1 MEAMFLQLVNL
12 SMTAGWLVLA
22 VLALRLL
29 LRRAPKSILCAM
41 WGLVGLRLLCPVSI
55 ESPLSL
61 IPAAKTLPET
71 VLTAAQPEIYSGV
84 AVIDR
89 VVNPVLTNT
98 LAAAPGESVNPAQVL
113 AGVLPWIWLLGMV
126 GMLGYA
132 LFTTLRLRRRVS
144 TAVRLEQ
151 GVKQSEYVK
160 TPFVL
165 GLIHPTI
172 YLPFHMESADA
183 VHVLAHERAHI
194 RRGDPWWKVLGFV
207 LLAIYWFHPLM
218 WVAYFFL
225 CRDMEAACD
234 EAVIRGLSREG
245 RQGYAEALLRLS
257 AAVPGLHA
265 CPLAFGE
272 VGVKARIKRVI
283 NYKKPGFWIV
293 TVAVLAA
300 MVVAVCFLT
309 SPAAEKTPEITLPPA
324 ENAETV
330 QPQPQEQPE
339 APVVAEEI
347 EETQETQETEPESD
361 PLEAAVTAAIIQRGE
376 PAFEN
381 NTVRTA
387 AFQCFD
393 QEEVAVDSDPPQPNQ
408 LTLYGNALYL
418 GFSVEDG
425 ILHQTEGSNIP
436 VAITFSCE
444 EEGYEL
450 VEYWQPGDGTDY
462 APDIRAKFPAEAAEL
477 ALSDQPY
484 LLQQFQQCY
493 AQAVEES
500 GVDPNVAIEALFT
513 ALASE
518 PAESSSPEDY
528 IEANPVAYREL
539 TYYGAYTVAYCTAQ
553 LAQENQN
560 DLRGRL
566 MQILLNELS

>member
-41 WGLVGLRLLCPVSI
+41 WGLVGLRLVCPVSI

-61 IPAAKTLPET
+61 IPSVQTLPET
-71 VLTAAQPEIYSGV
+71 VLTTPQPEIYSGV

-89 VVNPVLTNT
+89 VVNPVLANALT
-98 LAAAPGESVNPAQVL
+98 AAPGDSVNAAQVL
-113 AGVLPWIWLLGMV
+113 AGVLPWIWLFGMV

-194 RRGDPWWKVLGFV
+194 RRGDPWWKMLGFV

-234 EAVIRGLSREG
+234 EAVIRGFSREE

-257 AAVPGLHA
+257 VAVPALHG

-272 VGVKARIKRVI
+272 VGVKGRIKRVI

-293 TVAVLAA
+293 TAAVLAA
-300 MVVAVCFLT
+300 IVVAVCFLT
-309 SPAAEKTPEITLPPA
+309 SPAAEKTSEITLPPA
-324 ENAETV
+324 ENADTV

-361 PLEAAVTAAIIQRGE
+361 PLEAAVTAAIFQRSE
-376 PAFEN
+376 PVFEN
-381 NTVRTA
+381 TTVRTA

-393 QEEVAVDSDPPQPNQ
+393 QQELAFDSDPPQPNQ

-477 ALSDQPY
+477 ALGDQPY
-484 LLQQFQQCY
+484 LLQQFQLCY

-500 GVDPNVAIEALFT
+500 GVDPDVAIEAYLQE
-513 ALASE
+513 LASE
-518 PAESSSPEDY
+518 PSTSSNPQDY
-528 IEANPVAYREL
+528 LEANPVAYREL

-553 LAQENQN
+553 GDRS
-560 DLRGRL
+560 DLMGQL
-566 MQILLNELS
+566 MQILLDELA

>member
-1 MEAMFLQLVNL
+1 MEAVFLSLVNR
-12 SMTAGWLVLA
+12 SITAGWLVLA

-29 LRRAPKSILCAM
+29 LRRAPKSVLCAM
-41 WGLVGLRLLCPVSI
+41 WGLVALRLLCPVSI

-61 IPAAKTLPET
+61 IPSVQTLPET
-71 VLTAAQPEIYSGV
+71 ALTAAQPEIYSGV

-89 VVNPVLTNT
+89 VVNPVLANT
-98 LAAAPGESVNPAQVL
+98 LAAAPGESVNPTQIL
-113 AGVLPWIWLLGMV
+113 AAVLPWIWLCGMV

-194 RRGDPWWKVLGFV
+194 RRGDPWWKMLGFV

-225 CRDMEAACD
+225 CRDIEAACD
-234 EAVIRGLSREG
+234 ETVIRGFSREE
-245 RQGYAEALLRLS
+245 RQGYAAALLRLS

-272 VGVKARIKRVI
+272 VGVKTRIKGVMH
-283 NYKKPGFWIV
+283 YKKPEFWIV
-293 TVAVLAA
+293 TLAVLAA

-309 SPAAEKTPEITLPPA
+309 SPAAEKTSEITLPPA
-324 ENAETV
+324 ENADTV

-376 PAFEN
+376 PVFEN

-425 ILHQTEGSNIP
+425 ILRQTEGSNIP

-462 APDIRAKFPAEAAEL
+462 APDIRAKFPAEAAKL
-477 ALSDQPY
+477 ALGDQPY
-484 LLQQFQQCY
+484 LLQQFQLCY

-500 GVDPNVAIEALFT
+500 GVDPDVAIEAYLQE
-513 ALASE
+513 LASE
-518 PAESSSPEDY
+518 PSTSSNPQDY
-528 IEANPVAYREL
+528 LEENPVAHREL

-553 LAQENQN
+553 GDRS
-560 DLRGRL
+560 DLMGQL
-566 MQILLNELS
+566 MQILLDELA

>member
-61 IPAAKTLPET
+61 IPSVQTLPET
-71 VLTAAQPEIYSGV
+71 ALTAAQPEIYSGV

-89 VVNPVLTNT
+89 VVNPVLANA

-194 RRGDPWWKVLGFV
+194 RRGDPWWKMLGFV

-234 EAVIRGLSREG
+234 ESVIRGFSREE

-257 AAVPGLHA
+257 VAVPALHG

-272 VGVKARIKRVI
+272 VGVKGRIKRVI

-293 TVAVLAA
+293 TAAVLAA
-300 MVVAVCFLT
+300 IVVAVCFLT
-309 SPAAEKTPEITLPPA
+309 SPAAEKTSEITLPPA
-324 ENAETV
+324 ENADTV

-361 PLEAAVTAAIIQRGE
+361 PLEAAVTAAIFQRSE
-376 PAFEN
+376 PVFEN
-381 NTVRTA
+381 TTVRTA

-393 QEEVAVDSDPPQPNQ
+393 QQELAFDSDPPQPNQ

-462 APDIRAKFPAEAAEL
+462 APDIRAKFPAEAAKL
-477 ALSDQPY
+477 ALGDQPY
-484 LLQQFQQCY
+484 LLEQFQLCY

-500 GVDPNVAIEALFT
+500 GVDPDVAIEAYLQE
-513 ALASE
+513 LASE
-518 PAESSSPEDY
+518 PSTSSNPQDY
-528 IEANPVAYREL
+528 LEANPVAYREL

-553 LAQENQN
+553 GDRS
-560 DLRGRL
+560 DLMGQL
-566 MQILLNELS
+566 MQILLDELA

>member
-1 MEAMFLQLVNL
+1 MEAVFLSLVNR
-12 SMTAGWLVLA
+12 SITAGWLVLA

-29 LRRAPKSILCAM
+29 LRRAPKSVLCAM
-41 WGLVGLRLLCPVSI
+41 WGLVALRLLCPVSI

-61 IPAAKTLPET
+61 IPSVQTLPET
-71 VLTAAQPEIYSGV
+71 VLTTPQPEIYSGV

-98 LAAAPGESVNPAQVL
+98 LAAAPGESVNPTQIL
-113 AGVLPWIWLLGMV
+113 AAVLPWIWLCGMV

-132 LFTTLRLRRRVS
+132 LFTTLRLRRRIS

-194 RRGDPWWKVLGFV
+194 RRGDPWWKMLGFV

-245 RQGYAEALLRLS
+245 RQGYAAALLRLS

-272 VGVKARIKRVI
+272 VGVKTRIKGVMH
-283 NYKKPGFWIV
+283 YKKPGFWIV
-293 TVAVLAA
+293 TLAVLAA
-300 MVVAVCFLT
+300 IVVAVCFLT

-444 EEGYEL
+444 EGGYEL

-462 APDIRAKFPAEAAEL
+462 APDIRAKFPAEAAKL
-477 ALSDQPY
+477 ALGDQPY
-484 LLQQFQQCY
+484 LLQQFQLCY

-500 GVDPNVAIEALFT
+500 GVDPDVAIEAYLQE
-513 ALASE
+513 LASE
-518 PAESSSPEDY
+518 PSTSSNPQDY
-528 IEANPVAYREL
+528 LEANPVAYREL

>member
-12 SMTAGWLVLA
+12 SITTGWLVLA

-29 LRRAPKSILCAM
+29 LRRAPKSVLCAM
-41 WGLVGLRLLCPVSI
+41 WGLVALRLLFPVSI

-71 VLTAAQPEIYSGV
+71 VRTVAQPEIYSGV

-89 VVNPVLTNT
+89 VVNPVLANT
-98 LAAAPGESVNPAQVL
+98 LAAAPGESVNPTQIL
-113 AGVLPWIWLLGMV
+113 AAVLPWIWLLGMV

-132 LFTTLRLRRRVS
+132 LFTTLRLKRRVS
-144 TAVRLEQ
+144 TAVLREK
-151 GVKQSEYVK
+151 GVKESEFVK

-172 YLPFHMESADA
+172 YLPFDLDGADA
-183 VHVLAHERAHI
+183 VHVLAHERTHI
-194 RRGDPWWKVLGFV
+194 RRGDPWWKALGFV
-207 LLAIYWFHPLM
+207 LLAVCWFHPLM

-225 CRDMEAACD
+225 CRDIEAACD
-234 EAVIRGLSREG
+234 EAVIRSLSREE

-257 AAVPGLHA
+257 MAAPALHG

-272 VGVKARIKRVI
+272 VGVKARIKGVI

-300 MVVAVCFLT
+300 IVVAVCFLT
-309 SPAAEKTPEITLPPA
+309 SPVAEKTSEITLPPA
-324 ENAETV
+324 ENADTV

-339 APVVAEEI
+339 APVVEEAN
-347 EETQETQETEPESD
+347 EAAQPEGD
-361 PLEAAVTAAIIQRGE
+361 PLEAAITAAIFQRSE
-376 PAFEN
+376 PVFEN
-381 NTVRTA
+381 TTVRTA

-393 QEEVAVDSDPPQPNQ
+393 QQELAFDSDPPQPNQ

-425 ILHQTEGSNIP
+425 VLHQTEGSNIP

-444 EEGYEL
+444 EGGYEL

-462 APDIRAKFPAEAAEL
+462 APDIRAKFSAEAAKL
-477 ALSDQPY
+477 ALGDQPY
-484 LLQQFQQCY
+484 LLQQFQLCY

-500 GVDPNVAIEALFT
+500 GVDPDVAIEAYLQE
-513 ALASE
+513 LASE
-518 PAESSSPEDY
+518 PSTSSNPQDY
-528 IEANPVAYREL
+528 LEANPVAYREL
-539 TYYGAYTVAYCTAQ
+539 TYYGAYTTAYCTAQ

>member
-61 IPAAKTLPET
+61 IPSVQTLPET

-89 VVNPVLTNT
+89 VVNPVLTNA

-194 RRGDPWWKVLGFV
+194 RRGDPWWKALGFV

-225 CRDMEAACD
+225 CRDIEAACD
-234 EAVIRGLSREG
+234 ETVIRGFSREE

-257 AAVPGLHA
+257 VAVPALHG

-272 VGVKARIKRVI
+272 VGVKTRIKGVMH
-283 NYKKPGFWIV
+283 YKKPGFWIV
-293 TVAVLAA
+293 TLAVLAA

-393 QEEVAVDSDPPQPNQ
+393 QQELAFDSDPPQPNQ

-462 APDIRAKFPAEAAEL
+462 APDIRAKFPAEAAKL
-477 ALSDQPY
+477 ALGDQPY
-484 LLQQFQQCY
+484 LLQQFQLCY

-500 GVDPNVAIEALFT
+500 GVDPDVAIEAYLQE
-513 ALASE
+513 LASE
-518 PAESSSPEDY
+518 PSTSSNPQDY
-528 IEANPVAYREL
+528 LEENPVAHREL

-553 LAQENQN
+553 GDRS
-560 DLRGRL
+560 DLMGQL
-566 MQILLNELS
+566 MQILLDELA

>member
-1 MEAMFLQLVNL
+1 MEAVFLSLVNR
-12 SMTAGWLVLA
+12 SITAGWLVLA

-29 LRRAPKSILCAM
+29 LRRAPKSVLCAM

-61 IPAAKTLPET
+61 IPSVQTLPET

-113 AGVLPWIWLLGMV
+113 AGMLPWIWLLGMV

-132 LFTTLRLRRRVS
+132 LFTTLRLRRRVA

-194 RRGDPWWKVLGFV
+194 RRGDPWWKMLGFV

-245 RQGYAEALLRLS
+245 RQGYAAALLRLS

-272 VGVKARIKRVI
+272 VGVKARIKGVI

-300 MVVAVCFLT
+300 IVVAVCFLT
-309 SPAAEKTPEITLPPA
+309 SPAVEKTSEITLPPA

-330 QPQPQEQPE
+330 QPQEQPE

-393 QEEVAVDSDPPQPNQ
+393 QQELAFDSDPPQPNQ

-477 ALSDQPY
+477 ALGDQPY
-484 LLQQFQQCY
+484 LLQQFQLCY

-500 GVDPNVAIEALFT
+500 GVDPDVAIEAYLQE
-513 ALASE
+513 LASE
-518 PAESSSPEDY
+518 PSTSSNPQDY
-528 IEANPVAYREL
+528 LEANPVAYREL
-539 TYYGAYTVAYCTAQ
+539 TYYGAYTTAYCTAQ

-566 MQILLNELS
+566 MQILLDELA

>member
-1 MEAMFLQLVNL
+1 MEAVFLSLVNR
-12 SMTAGWLVLA
+12 SITAGWLVLA

-61 IPAAKTLPET
+61 IPSVQTLPET

-272 VGVKARIKRVI
+272 VGVKTRIKGVMH
-283 NYKKPGFWIV
+283 YKKPGFWIV
-293 TVAVLAA
+293 TLAVLAA

-330 QPQPQEQPE
+330 QQQPQEQPE
-339 APVVAEEI
+339 APLVEEENEAAQAEE
-347 EETQETQETEPESD
+347 D
-361 PLEAAVTAAIIQRGE
+361 PLEAAITAAIFQRNE
-376 PAFEN
+376 PIFEN
-381 NTVRTA
+381 TTVRTA

-393 QEEVAVDSDPPQPNQ
+393 QEELAFDSDPPLPNQ

-477 ALSDQPY
+477 ALSDQHY
-484 LLQQFQQCY
+484 LLEQFQLCY

-500 GVDPNVAIEALFT
+500 GVDPDVAIEAYLQE
-513 ALASE
+513 LASE
-518 PAESSSPEDY
+518 PSTSSNPQDY
-528 IEANPVAYREL
+528 LEANPVAYREL

>member
-22 VLALRLL
+22 VVALRLL

-61 IPAAKTLPET
+61 VPSAQPLPREI
-71 VLTAAQPEIYSGV
+71 LTAAQPEIYSGV

-194 RRGDPWWKVLGFV
+194 RRGDPWWKALGFV
-207 LLAIYWFHPLM
+207 LLAVYWFHPLM

-225 CRDMEAACD
+225 CRDIEAACD
-234 EAVIRGLSREG
+234 ETVIRGFSREE

-257 AAVPGLHA
+257 VAVPALHG

-272 VGVKARIKRVI
+272 VGVKGRIKRVI

-300 MVVAVCFLT
+300 IVVAVCFLT
-309 SPAAEKTPEITLPPA
+309 SPAPEKTSEITLPPA
-324 ENAETV
+324 ENADTV

-339 APVVAEEI
+339 APLVEEENEAE
-347 EETQETQETEPESD
+347 QPEQD
-361 PLEAAVTAAIIQRGE
+361 RLAAAITAAIFQRNE
-376 PAFEN
+376 PIFEN
-381 NTVRTA
+381 TTVRTA
-387 AFQCFD
+387 VFQCFD
-393 QEEVAVDSDPPQPNQ
+393 QQELAFDSDPPQPNH

-462 APDIRAKFPAEAAEL
+462 APDIRAKFPAEAAKL
-477 ALSDQPY
+477 ALGDQPY
-484 LLQQFQQCY
+484 LLQQFQLCY

-500 GVDPNVAIEALFT
+500 GVDPDVAIEAYLQE
-513 ALASE
+513 LASE
-518 PAESSSPEDY
+518 PSTSSNPQDY
-528 IEANPVAYREL
+528 LEANLVAYREL

>member
-1 MEAMFLQLVNL
+1 MEAVFLSLVNL
-12 SMTAGWLVLA
+12 SMTAGRLVLA

-61 IPAAKTLPET
+61 IPSVQTLPET

-113 AGVLPWIWLLGMV
+113 AGMLPWIWLLGMV

-272 VGVKARIKRVI
+272 VGVKTRIKGVMH
-283 NYKKPGFWIV
+283 YKKPGFWIV
-293 TVAVLAA
+293 TLAVLAA

-309 SPAAEKTPEITLPPA
+309 SPAAEKTPEITLLPA

-330 QPQPQEQPE
+330 QQQPQEQPE
-339 APVVAEEI
+339 APVVEEENEAAQAEE
-347 EETQETQETEPESD
+347 D
-361 PLEAAVTAAIIQRGE
+361 PLEAAITAAIFQRNE
-376 PAFEN
+376 PIFEN
-381 NTVRTA
+381 TTVRTA

-393 QEEVAVDSDPPQPNQ
+393 QQELAFDSDPPLPNQ

-450 VEYWQPGDGTDY
+450 VEYWQPGDGTYY

-484 LLQQFQQCY
+484 LLSQFQLCY

-500 GVDPNVAIEALFT
+500 GVDPDVAIEAYLQE
-513 ALASE
+513 LASE
-518 PAESSSPEDY
+518 PSTSSNPQDY
-528 IEANPVAYREL
+528 LEANPVAYREL

>member
-61 IPAAKTLPET
+61 IPSVQTLPET
-71 VLTAAQPEIYSGV
+71 ALTAAQPEIYSGV

-98 LAAAPGESVNPAQVL
+98 LTAAPGESVNPAQVL

-194 RRGDPWWKVLGFV
+194 RRGDPWWKMLGFV

-234 EAVIRGLSREG
+234 ETVIRGFSREE

-257 AAVPGLHA
+257 VTVPALHG

-272 VGVKARIKRVI
+272 VGVKARIKGVI

-300 MVVAVCFLT
+300 IVVAVCFLT

-324 ENAETV
+324 ENADTV

-361 PLEAAVTAAIIQRGE
+361 PLEAAVTAAIFQRSE
-376 PAFEN
+376 PVFEN
-381 NTVRTA
+381 TTVRTA

-477 ALSDQPY
+477 ALGDQPY
-484 LLQQFQQCY
+484 LLQQFQLCY

-500 GVDPNVAIEALFT
+500 GVDPDVAIEAYLQE
-513 ALASE
+513 LASE
-518 PAESSSPEDY
+518 PSTSSNPQDY
-528 IEANPVAYREL
+528 LEANPVAYREL

-553 LAQENQN
+553 GDRS
-560 DLRGRL
+560 DLMGQL
-566 MQILLNELS
+566 MQILLDELA

>member
-61 IPAAKTLPET
+61 IPSVQTLPET
-71 VLTAAQPEIYSGV
+71 VLTTPQPEIYSGV

-194 RRGDPWWKVLGFV
+194 RRGDPWWKALGFV
-207 LLAIYWFHPLM
+207 LLAVCWFHPLM

-225 CRDMEAACD
+225 CRDIEAACD
-234 EAVIRGLSREG
+234 EAVIRSFSREE

-257 AAVPGLHA
+257 VAVPALHG

-272 VGVKARIKRVI
+272 VGVKARIKGVI

-300 MVVAVCFLT
+300 IVVAVCFLT

-330 QPQPQEQPE
+330 QPQEQPE
-339 APVVAEEI
+339 APLVEEENEAEQP
-347 EETQETQETEPESD
+347 EED
-361 PLEAAVTAAIIQRGE
+361 PLEAAITAAIFQRNE
-376 PAFEN
+376 PIFEN
-381 NTVRTA
+381 TTVRTA
-387 AFQCFD
+387 VFQCFD
-393 QEEVAVDSDPPQPNQ
+393 QQELAFDSDPPQPNQ

-450 VEYWQPGDGTDY
+450 VEYWQPGDGTYY
-462 APDIRAKFPAEAAEL
+462 APDIQAKFPAEAAEL

-484 LLQQFQQCY
+484 LLSQFQLCY

-500 GVDPNVAIEALFT
+500 GVDPDVAIEAYLQE
-513 ALASE
+513 LASE
-518 PAESSSPEDY
+518 PSTSSNPQDY
-528 IEANPVAYREL
+528 LEANPVAYREL

>member
-12 SMTAGWLVLA
+12 SITTGWLVLA

-61 IPAAKTLPET
+61 VPSAQPLPREI
-71 VLTAAQPEIYSGV
+71 LTAAQPEIYSGV

-98 LAAAPGESVNPAQVL
+98 LATAPGESVNPTQIL
-113 AGVLPWIWLLGMV
+113 AAVLPWIWLCGMV
-126 GMLGYA
+126 VILSHA

-144 TAVRLEQ
+144 TAVLREK
-151 GVKQSEYVK
+151 GVKESEFVK

-172 YLPFHMESADA
+172 YLPFDLFGADA
-183 VHVLAHERAHI
+183 AHVLAHERAHI
-194 RRGDPWWKVLGFV
+194 RRGDPWWKALGFV

-225 CRDMEAACD
+225 CRDIEAACD
-234 EAVIRGLSREG
+234 EAVIRSLSREE

-257 AAVPGLHA
+257 MAAPALHG

-272 VGVKARIKRVI
+272 VGVKGRIKRVI

-293 TVAVLAA
+293 TAAVLAA
-300 MVVAVCFLT
+300 IVVAVCFLT

-339 APVVAEEI
+339 APVVEEANEAEQP
-347 EETQETQETEPESD
+347 EED
-361 PLEAAVTAAIIQRGE
+361 PLEAAITAAIFQRNE
-376 PAFEN
+376 PIFEN
-381 NTVRTA
+381 TTVRTA
-387 AFQCFD
+387 VFQCFD
-393 QEEVAVDSDPPQPNQ
+393 QQELAFDSDPPQPNQ

-484 LLQQFQQCY
+484 LLSQFQLCY

-500 GVDPNVAIEALFT
+500 GVNPDVAIEAYLQE
-513 ALASE
+513 LASE
-518 PAESSSPEDY
+518 PSTSSNPQDY
-528 IEANPVAYREL
+528 LEENPVAHREL

-553 LAQENQN
+553 GDRS
-560 DLRGRL
+560 DLMGQL
-566 MQILLNELS
+566 MQILLDELAA

>member
-12 SMTAGWLVLA
+12 SITTGWLVLA

-61 IPAAKTLPET
+61 VPSAQPLPREI
-71 VLTAAQPEIYSGV
+71 LTAAQPEIYSGV

-98 LAAAPGESVNPAQVL
+98 LAAAPGESVNPTQIL
-113 AGVLPWIWLLGMV
+113 AAVLPWIWLCGMV
-126 GMLGYA
+126 VILSHA

-144 TAVRLEQ
+144 TAVLREK
-151 GVKQSEYVK
+151 GVKESEFVK

-172 YLPFHMESADA
+172 YLPFDLFGADA
-183 VHVLAHERAHI
+183 AHVLAHERAHI
-194 RRGDPWWKVLGFV
+194 RRGDPWWKALGFV

-225 CRDMEAACD
+225 CRDIEAACD
-234 EAVIRGLSREG
+234 EAVIRSLSREE

-257 AAVPGLHA
+257 MAAPALHG

-272 VGVKARIKRVI
+272 VGVKGRIKRVI

-293 TVAVLAA
+293 TAAVLAA
-300 MVVAVCFLT
+300 IVVAVCFLT

-339 APVVAEEI
+339 APVVEEANEAEQP
-347 EETQETQETEPESD
+347 EED
-361 PLEAAVTAAIIQRGE
+361 PLEAAITAAIFQRNE
-376 PAFEN
+376 PIFEN
-381 NTVRTA
+381 TTVRTA
-387 AFQCFD
+387 VFQCFD
-393 QEEVAVDSDPPQPNQ
+393 QQELAFDSDPPQPNQ

-484 LLQQFQQCY
+484 LLSQFQLCY

-500 GVDPNVAIEALFT
+500 GVNPDVAIEAYLQE
-513 ALASE
+513 LASE
-518 PAESSSPEDY
+518 PSTSSNPQDY
-528 IEANPVAYREL
+528 LEENPVAHREL

-553 LAQENQN
+553 GDRS
-560 DLRGRL
+560 DLMGQL
-566 MQILLNELS
+566 MQILLDELAA

>member
-1 MEAMFLQLVNL
+1 MEAVFLSLVNR
-12 SMTAGWLVLA
+12 SITAGWLVLA
-22 VLALRLL
+22 VLVLRLL
-29 LRRAPKSILCAM
+29 LRRAPKSMLCAM
-41 WGLVGLRLLCPVSI
+41 WGLVALRLLCPVSI

-71 VLTAAQPEIYSGV
+71 ALTAAQPEIYSGV

-98 LAAAPGESVNPAQVL
+98 LAAAPGESVNHAQVL

-194 RRGDPWWKVLGFV
+194 RRGDPWWKALGFV
-207 LLAIYWFHPLM
+207 LLTVCWFHPLM

-225 CRDMEAACD
+225 CRDIEAACD
-234 EAVIRGLSREG
+234 ETVIRGFSREE

-257 AAVPGLHA
+257 VAVPALHG

-272 VGVKARIKRVI
+272 VGVKARIKGVI

-300 MVVAVCFLT
+300 IVVAVCFLT
-309 SPAAEKTPEITLPPA
+309 SPAAEKTSEITLPPA
-324 ENAETV
+324 ENADTA
-330 QPQPQEQPE
+330 QPQEQPE
-339 APVVAEEI
+339 APVVEEEI

-361 PLEAAVTAAIIQRGE
+361 PLEAAVTAAIFQRSE

-393 QEEVAVDSDPPQPNQ
+393 QVEVAVDSDPPQPNQ

-425 ILHQTEGSNIP
+425 ILRQTEGSNIP

-462 APDIRAKFPAEAAEL
+462 APDIRAKFPAEAAKL
-477 ALSDQPY
+477 ALGDQHY
-484 LLQQFQQCY
+484 LLEQFQLCY

-500 GVDPNVAIEALFT
+500 GVDPDVAIEAYLQE
-513 ALASE
+513 LASL
-518 PAESSSPEDY
+518 PSASSNPQDY
-528 IEANPVAYREL
+528 LEANPVAYREL

>member
-1 MEAMFLQLVNL
+1 MEAVFLSLVNR
-12 SMTAGWLVLA
+12 SITAGWLVLA

-29 LRRAPKSILCAM
+29 LRRAPKSVLCAM
-41 WGLVGLRLLCPVSI
+41 WGLVALRLLCPVSI

-71 VLTAAQPEIYSGV
+71 VRTAAQPEIYSGV

-194 RRGDPWWKVLGFV
+194 RRGDPWWKALGFV
-207 LLAIYWFHPLM
+207 LLAVYWFHPLM

-225 CRDMEAACD
+225 CRDIEAACD
-234 EAVIRGLSREG
+234 ETVIRGFSREE

-257 AAVPGLHA
+257 VAVPALHG

-272 VGVKARIKRVI
+272 VGVKGRIKRVI

-300 MVVAVCFLT
+300 IVVAVCFLT
-309 SPAAEKTPEITLPPA
+309 SPAAEKTSEITLPPA
-324 ENAETV
+324 ENADTV

-339 APVVAEEI
+339 APLVEEENEAEQP
-347 EETQETQETEPESD
+347 EED
-361 PLEAAVTAAIIQRGE
+361 PLEAAITAAIFQRNE
-376 PAFEN
+376 PIFEN
-381 NTVRTA
+381 TTVRTA
-387 AFQCFD
+387 VFQCFD
-393 QEEVAVDSDPPQPNQ
+393 QQELAFDSDPPQPNQ

-462 APDIRAKFPAEAAEL
+462 APDIRAKFPAEAAKL
-477 ALSDQPY
+477 ALGDQHY
-484 LLQQFQQCY
+484 LLEQFQLCY

-500 GVDPNVAIEALFT
+500 GVDPDVAIEAYLQE
-513 ALASE
+513 LASE
-518 PAESSSPEDY
+518 PSTSSNPQDY
-528 IEANPVAYREL
+528 LEANPVAYREL

>member
-41 WGLVGLRLLCPVSI
+41 WGLVALRLLCPVSI

-71 VLTAAQPEIYSGV
+71 ALTAAQPEIYSGV

-183 VHVLAHERAHI
+183 AHVLAHERAHI
-194 RRGDPWWKVLGFV
+194 RRGDPWWKALGFV
-207 LLAIYWFHPLM
+207 LLAVCWFHPLM

-225 CRDMEAACD
+225 CRDIEAACD
-234 EAVIRGLSREG
+234 EAVIRGLSREE

-257 AAVPGLHA
+257 VAVPALHA

-272 VGVKARIKRVI
+272 VGVKTRIKGVMH
-283 NYKKPGFWIV
+283 YKKPGFWIV
-293 TVAVLAA
+293 TLAVLAA
-300 MVVAVCFLT
+300 IVVAVCFLT

-330 QPQPQEQPE
+330 QPQEQPE
-339 APVVAEEI
+339 APVVEEEI

-361 PLEAAVTAAIIQRGE
+361 PLEAAVTAAIIQRSE

-393 QEEVAVDSDPPQPNQ
+393 QQELAFDSDPPQPNQ

-462 APDIRAKFPAEAAEL
+462 APDIRAKFPAEAAKL
-477 ALSDQPY
+477 ALGDQPY
-484 LLQQFQQCY
+484 LLQQFQLCY

-500 GVDPNVAIEALFT
+500 GVDPDVAIEAYLQE
-513 ALASE
+513 LASE
-518 PAESSSPEDY
+518 PSTSSNPQDY
-528 IEANPVAYREL
+528 LEENPVAHREL

>member
-12 SMTAGWLVLA
+12 SITAGWLVLA

-29 LRRAPKSILCAM
+29 LRRAPKSVLCAM
-41 WGLVGLRLLCPVSI
+41 WGLVALRLLCPVSI

-61 IPAAKTLPET
+61 IPSVQTLPET
-71 VLTAAQPEIYSGV
+71 VRTAAQPEIYSGV

-89 VVNPVLTNT
+89 VVNPVLANALT
-98 LAAAPGESVNPAQVL
+98 AAPGDSVNPTQIL
-113 AGVLPWIWLLGMV
+113 AAVLPWIWLCGMV

-144 TAVRLEQ
+144 TAVLREK
-151 GVKQSEYVK
+151 GVKESEFVK

-165 GLIHPTI
+165 GLVRPTI

-183 VHVLAHERAHI
+183 AHVLAHERAHI
-194 RRGDPWWKVLGFV
+194 RRGDPWWKALGFV
-207 LLAIYWFHPLM
+207 LLAVCWFHPLM

-225 CRDMEAACD
+225 CRDIEAACD
-234 EAVIRGLSREG
+234 EAVIRSLSREE

-257 AAVPGLHA
+257 MAAPALHG

-272 VGVKARIKRVI
+272 VGVKTRIKGVMH
-283 NYKKPGFWIV
+283 YKKPGFWIV
-293 TVAVLAA
+293 TLAVLAA

-330 QPQPQEQPE
+330 QPQEQPE

-376 PAFEN
+376 PVFEN

-484 LLQQFQQCY
+484 LLEQFQLCY

-500 GVDPNVAIEALFT
+500 GVDPDVAIEAYLQE
-513 ALASE
+513 LASE
-518 PAESSSPEDY
+518 PSTSSNPQDY
-528 IEANPVAYREL
+528 LEANPVAYREL

>member
-1 MEAMFLQLVNL
+1 MEAVFLSLVNR
-12 SMTAGWLVLA
+12 SITAGWLVLA

-29 LRRAPKSILCAM
+29 LRRAPKSVLCAM
-41 WGLVGLRLLCPVSI
+41 WGLVALRLLCPVSI

-61 IPAAKTLPET
+61 IPSVQTLPET

-98 LAAAPGESVNPAQVL
+98 LAAAPGESVNPTQIL
-113 AGVLPWIWLLGMV
+113 AAVLPWIWLCGMV
-126 GMLGYA
+126 VILSYA
-132 LFTTLRLRRRVS
+132 LFTTLRLRRRIS

-194 RRGDPWWKVLGFV
+194 RRGDPWWKALGFV
-207 LLAIYWFHPLM
+207 LLAVCWFHPLM

-225 CRDMEAACD
+225 CRDIEAACD
-234 EAVIRGLSREG
+234 EAVIRSLSREE

-257 AAVPGLHA
+257 MAAPALHG

-272 VGVKARIKRVI
+272 VGVKARIKGVI

-300 MVVAVCFLT
+300 IVVAVCFLT

-330 QPQPQEQPE
+330 QPQEQPE
-339 APVVAEEI
+339 APVVEEENEAEQP
-347 EETQETQETEPESD
+347 EED
-361 PLEAAVTAAIIQRGE
+361 PLEAAITAAIFQRNE
-376 PAFEN
+376 PIFEN
-381 NTVRTA
+381 TTVRTA
-387 AFQCFD
+387 VFQCFD
-393 QEEVAVDSDPPQPNQ
+393 QQELAFDSDPPQPNQ

-462 APDIRAKFPAEAAEL
+462 APDIRAKFPAEAAKL
-477 ALSDQPY
+477 ALGDQHY
-484 LLQQFQQCY
+484 LLEQFQLCY

-500 GVDPNVAIEALFT
+500 GVDPDVAIEAYLQE
-513 ALASE
+513 LASE
-518 PAESSSPEDY
+518 PSTSSNPQDY
-528 IEANPVAYREL
+528 LEANPVAYREL

>member
-1 MEAMFLQLVNL
+1 MEAVFLSLVNR
-12 SMTAGWLVLA
+12 SITAGWLVLA
-22 VLALRLL
+22 VLVLRLL

-41 WGLVGLRLLCPVSI
+41 WGLVGLRLLCPVFI

-144 TAVRLEQ
+144 TAVLREK
-151 GVKQSEYVK
+151 GVKESEFVK

-172 YLPFHMESADA
+172 YLPFDLFGADA
-183 VHVLAHERAHI
+183 AHVLAHERAHI
-194 RRGDPWWKVLGFV
+194 RRGDPWWKALGFV
-207 LLAIYWFHPLM
+207 LLAVCWFHPLM

-234 EAVIRGLSREG
+234 EAVIRDLSQEE
-245 RQGYAEALLRLS
+245 RQGYAAALLRLS

-272 VGVKARIKRVI
+272 VGVKTRIKGVMH
-283 NYKKPGFWIV
+283 YKKPGFWIV
-293 TVAVLAA
+293 TLAVLAA

-330 QPQPQEQPE
+330 QQQPQEQPE
-339 APVVAEEI
+339 APVVEEEI

-425 ILHQTEGSNIP
+425 ILRQTEGSNIP

-477 ALSDQPY
+477 ALGDQPY
-484 LLQQFQQCY
+484 LLQQFQLCY

-500 GVDPNVAIEALFT
+500 GVDPDVAIEAYLQE
-513 ALASE
+513 LASE
-518 PAESSSPEDY
+518 PSTSSNPQDY
-528 IEANPVAYREL
+528 LEENPVAYREL

>member
-1 MEAMFLQLVNL
+1 MEAVFLSLVNR
-12 SMTAGWLVLA
+12 SITAGWLVLA

-29 LRRAPKSILCAM
+29 LRRAPKSVLCAM
-41 WGLVGLRLLCPVSI
+41 WGLVALRLLCPVSI

-61 IPAAKTLPET
+61 IPSVQTLPET

-144 TAVRLEQ
+144 TAVLREK
-151 GVKQSEYVK
+151 GVKESEFVK

-172 YLPFHMESADA
+172 YLPFDLFGADA
-183 VHVLAHERAHI
+183 AHVLAHERAHI
-194 RRGDPWWKVLGFV
+194 RRGDPWWKALGFV
-207 LLAIYWFHPLM
+207 LLAVCWFHPLM

-225 CRDMEAACD
+225 CRDIEAACD
-234 EAVIRGLSREG
+234 EAVIRSLSREE

-257 AAVPGLHA
+257 MAAPALHG

-272 VGVKARIKRVI
+272 VGVKGRIKRVI

-293 TVAVLAA
+293 TAAVLAA
-300 MVVAVCFLT
+300 IVVAVCFLT

-339 APVVAEEI
+339 APLVEEENEAEQP
-347 EETQETQETEPESD
+347 EED
-361 PLEAAVTAAIIQRGE
+361 PLEAAITAAIFQRNE
-376 PAFEN
+376 PIFEN
-381 NTVRTA
+381 TTVRTA
-387 AFQCFD
+387 VFQCFD
-393 QEEVAVDSDPPQPNQ
+393 QQELAFDSDPPQPNQ

-462 APDIRAKFPAEAAEL
+462 APDIRAKFPAEAAKL
-477 ALSDQPY
+477 ALGDQHY
-484 LLQQFQQCY
+484 LLEQFQLCY

-500 GVDPNVAIEALFT
+500 GVDPDVAIEAYLQE
-513 ALASE
+513 LASE
-518 PAESSSPEDY
+518 PSTSSNPQDY
-528 IEANPVAYREL
+528 LEANPVAYREL

-566 MQILLNELS
+566 MQILLDELA

>member
-12 SMTAGWLVLA
+12 SITAGWLVLA

-41 WGLVGLRLLCPVSI
+41 WGLVALRLLCPVSI

-71 VLTAAQPEIYSGV
+71 ALTAAQPEIYSGV

-98 LAAAPGESVNPAQVL
+98 LTAAPGESVNPAQVL
-113 AGVLPWIWLLGMV
+113 AGMLPWIWLLGMV

-132 LFTTLRLRRRVS
+132 LFTTLRLRRRIS

-194 RRGDPWWKVLGFV
+194 RRGDPWWKMLGFV

-234 EAVIRGLSREG
+234 EAVIRDLSQEE
-245 RQGYAEALLRLS
+245 RQGYAAALLRLS

-272 VGVKARIKRVI
+272 VGVKTRIKGVI

-300 MVVAVCFLT
+300 IVVAVCFLT
-309 SPAAEKTPEITLPPA
+309 SPEAEKTPEITLPPA

-330 QPQPQEQPE
+330 QPQEQPE

-477 ALSDQPY
+477 ALGDQPY
-484 LLQQFQQCY
+484 LLEQFQLCY

-500 GVDPNVAIEALFT
+500 GVDPDVAIEAYLQE
-513 ALASE
+513 LASE
-518 PAESSSPEDY
+518 PSTSSNPQDY
-528 IEANPVAYREL
+528 LEANPVAHREL

-553 LAQENQN
+553 GDRS
-560 DLRGRL
+560 DLMGQL
-566 MQILLNELS
+566 MQILLDELA

>member
-1 MEAMFLQLVNL
+1 MEAVFLSLVNR
-12 SMTAGWLVLA
+12 SITAGWLVLA

-41 WGLVGLRLLCPVSI
+41 WGLVALRLVCPVFI

-98 LAAAPGESVNPAQVL
+98 LTAAPGESVNPAQVL

-194 RRGDPWWKVLGFV
+194 RRGDPWWKALGFV

-225 CRDMEAACD
+225 CRDIEAACD
-234 EAVIRGLSREG
+234 EAVIRDLSQEE
-245 RQGYAEALLRLS
+245 RQGYAAALLRLS

-272 VGVKARIKRVI
+272 VGVKTRIKGVMH
-283 NYKKPGFWIV
+283 YKKPGFWIV
-293 TVAVLAA
+293 TLAVLAA

-324 ENAETV
+324 ENADTV

-339 APVVAEEI
+339 APVVAEENEAAQP
-347 EETQETQETEPESD
+347 EED
-361 PLEAAVTAAIIQRGE
+361 PLEAAITAAIFQRSE
-376 PAFEN
+376 PVFEN
-381 NTVRTA
+381 TTVRTA
-387 AFQCFD
+387 AFHCFD
-393 QEEVAVDSDPPQPNQ
+393 QEELAFDSDPPQPNQ

-450 VEYWQPGDGTDY
+450 VEYWQPGDGTYY

-484 LLQQFQQCY
+484 LLEQFQLCY

-500 GVDPNVAIEALFT
+500 GVDPDVAIEAYLQE
-513 ALASE
+513 LASE
-518 PAESSSPEDY
+518 PSTSSNPQDY
-528 IEANPVAYREL
+528 LEANPVAHREL

-553 LAQENQN
+553 GDRS
-560 DLRGRL
+560 DLMGQL
-566 MQILLNELS
+566 MQILLDELA

>member
-1 MEAMFLQLVNL
+1 MEAVFLSLVNR
-12 SMTAGWLVLA
+12 SITAGWLVLA

-29 LRRAPKSILCAM
+29 LRRAPKSVLCAM
-41 WGLVGLRLLCPVSI
+41 WGLVALRLLCPVSI

-61 IPAAKTLPET
+61 IPSVQTLPET

-98 LAAAPGESVNPAQVL
+98 LAAAPGESVNPTQIL
-113 AGVLPWIWLLGMV
+113 AAVLPWIWLCGMV
-126 GMLGYA
+126 VILSHA

-194 RRGDPWWKVLGFV
+194 RRGDPWWKALGFV
-207 LLAIYWFHPLM
+207 LLAVYWFHPLM

-225 CRDMEAACD
+225 CRDIEAACD
-234 EAVIRGLSREG
+234 ETVIRGFSREE

-257 AAVPGLHA
+257 VAVPALHG

-272 VGVKARIKRVI
+272 VGVKGRIKRVI

-300 MVVAVCFLT
+300 IVVAVCFLT
-309 SPAAEKTPEITLPPA
+309 SPAAEKTSEITLPPA
-324 ENAETV
+324 ENADTV

-339 APVVAEEI
+339 APLVEEENEAEQP
-347 EETQETQETEPESD
+347 EED
-361 PLEAAVTAAIIQRGE
+361 PLEAAITAAIFQRNE
-376 PAFEN
+376 PIFEN
-381 NTVRTA
+381 TTVRTA
-387 AFQCFD
+387 VFQCFD
-393 QEEVAVDSDPPQPNQ
+393 QQELAFDSDPPQPNQ

-462 APDIRAKFPAEAAEL
+462 APDIRAKFPAEAAKL
-477 ALSDQPY
+477 ALGDQPY
-484 LLQQFQQCY
+484 LLQQFQLCY

-500 GVDPNVAIEALFT
+500 GVDPDVAIEAYLQE
-513 ALASE
+513 LASE
-518 PAESSSPEDY
+518 PSTSSNPQDY
-528 IEANPVAYREL
+528 LEANPVAYREL

>member
-12 SMTAGWLVLA
+12 SITAGWLVLA

-29 LRRAPKSILCAM
+29 LRRAPKSVLCAM
-41 WGLVGLRLLCPVSI
+41 WGLVALRLLCPVSI

-61 IPAAKTLPET
+61 IPSVQTLPET
-71 VLTAAQPEIYSGV
+71 VRTAAQPEIYSGV

-89 VVNPVLTNT
+89 VVNPVLANALT
-98 LAAAPGESVNPAQVL
+98 AAPGDSVNPTQIL
-113 AGVLPWIWLLGMV
+113 AAVLPWIWLCGMV

-194 RRGDPWWKVLGFV
+194 RRGDPWWKALGFV
-207 LLAIYWFHPLM
+207 LLAVCWFHPLM

-225 CRDMEAACD
+225 CRDIEAACD
-234 EAVIRGLSREG
+234 EAVIRSLSREE

-257 AAVPGLHA
+257 MAAPALHG

-272 VGVKARIKRVI
+272 VGVKTRIKGVMH
-283 NYKKPGFWIV
+283 YKKPGFWIV
-293 TVAVLAA
+293 TLAVLAA

-330 QPQPQEQPE
+330 QPQEQPE

-484 LLQQFQQCY
+484 LLEQFQLCY

-500 GVDPNVAIEALFT
+500 GVDPDVAIEAYLQE
-513 ALASE
+513 LASE
-518 PAESSSPEDY
+518 PSTSSNPQDY
-528 IEANPVAYREL
+528 LEANPVAYREL

-566 MQILLNELS
+566 MQILLNELL